1 MNKNKEIIYQ
11 NLRSK
16 KGTNLLIELKKSVN
30 KLLLTIKENKK
41 SMIEISFDY
50 QNIIYSIS
58 LNYSKVFNIDFELN
72 RNLFKDLTL
81 AIENIIS
88 KSIFN
93 KVMNKL
99 ISEEKGNFD
108 ELIKLYNSFITLDN
122 LGIVTHIN
130 LYELNEKVEYFSNI
144 FLLKDAYEKLEYIL
158 FLVNYLIINYPKE
171 NIPLIISYIF
181 ISSDFINLKEHF
193 YFCKYFHFNMCTSS
207 EERYSLLLFE
217 EAIKIIEN
225 FNTNH
230 DMLTIT
236 DEEFKNYCEEYKKRK
251 IILKLENLSI
261 KNNKEDYK
269 NDININ
275 ILIDMLNKIRSIGN
289 NIENNNEKNDKNN
302 KESPILS
309 IQIKQLYNKYFHN
322 NKSFQQMSYSEIEQ
336 LYNDFK
342 IILKLI
348 ESNNNND

>member
-16 KGTNLLIELKKSVN
+16 KGTNLLIELKKSVK
-30 KLLLTIKENKK
+30 KLLLIIKENKN
-41 SMIEISFDY
+41 SIIEISYEY

-58 LNYSKVFNIDFELN
+58 LNYSKVFNIDFELD

-81 AIENIIS
+81 SIENIIS

-93 KVMNKL
+93 KIMNKL

-122 LGIVTHIN
+122 LGIVTNIN
-130 LYELNEKVEYFSNI
+130 LYELNEKVEFFNNI
-144 FLLKDAYEKLEYIL
+144 FTLKNAYEKLEYIL
-158 FLVNYLIINYPKE
+158 FLVNYLKINYPKE
-171 NIPLIISYIF
+171 NIPLIISYII

-193 YFCKYFHFNMCTSS
+193 YFCKYFHFKMYTSS
-207 EERYSLLLFE
+207 EEEYSLLLFE

-230 DMLTIT
+230 DMLTLT
-236 DEEFKNYCEEYKKRK
+236 DEEFKNYCEEYNKRK

-261 KNNKEDYK
+261 KNKKEDNK

-275 ILIDMLNKIRSIGN
+275 LLIDMLNKIRSIGN
-289 NIENNNEKNDKNN
+289 NIEFNNEKNDNN
-302 KESPILS
+302 YKDSPILS

-322 NKSFQQMSYSEIEQ
+322 NKSFQQMTYSEIEQ
-336 LYNDFK
+336 LYNEFK

-348 ESNNNND
+348 ESNNND

>member
-16 KGTNLLIELKKSVN
+16 KGANLLIELKKSVK
-30 KLLLTIKENKK
+30 KLLLIIKENKN
-41 SMIEISFDY
+41 SIIEISYEY

-58 LNYSKVFNIDFELN
+58 LNYSKVFNIDFELD

-93 KVMNKL
+93 KIMNKL

-108 ELIKLYNSFITLDN
+108 ELLKLYNSFINLDN

-130 LYELNEKVEYFSNI
+130 LYELNEKVEYFNNI
-144 FLLKDAYEKLEYIL
+144 FILKDAYEKLEYIV

-171 NIPLIISYIF
+171 NIPLILSYIF
-181 ISSDFINLKEHF
+181 ISSDFIHLKEHF
-193 YFCKYFHFNMCTSS
+193 YFCKYFHFKMCTSS
-207 EERYSLLLFE
+207 EENYSLLLFE

-236 DEEFKNYCEEYKKRK
+236 DEAFKNYCEEYNKKK
-251 IILKLENLSI
+251 IILQLENLSI
-261 KNNKEDYK
+261 KNKKEDNK
-269 NDININ
+269 NDTNIN
-275 ILIDMLNKIRSIGN
+275 ILIDMLNNIRSIGN
-289 NIENNNEKNDKNN
+289 NMENNNEKNDDNN

-348 ESNNNND
+348 ESNNND